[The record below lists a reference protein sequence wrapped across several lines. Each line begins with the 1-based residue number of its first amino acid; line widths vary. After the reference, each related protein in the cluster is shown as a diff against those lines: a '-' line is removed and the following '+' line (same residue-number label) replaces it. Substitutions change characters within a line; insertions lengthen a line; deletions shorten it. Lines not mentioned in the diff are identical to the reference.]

1 MRCIKR
7 LPLLSIL
14 PAALALT
21 GCFSSDG
28 WSEYYTPE
36 LFLEH
41 ARVHHYVTVASSS
54 KESSIMDYEL
64 KIKDAV
70 LGAAPFTMT
79 NKISPKS
86 ERYFTYHILRSPS
99 TAGPNYA
106 EMRVW
111 GDGHV
116 QVDYKA
122 ALGRLES
129 FFYTFDADKAAALT
143 DYVDTRID
151 EVVVA
156 LEEDAGKARKS
167 ASIENFLLE
176 AEDATYCN
184 VKLHH
189 EKVLYEFDDD
199 GRLLDLLEEMS
210 FSPAGETADYYD
222 ILTYHLEPVP
232 DVFAE
237 WYLCLNQ
244 DFGRVSIVCS
254 YENRFG
260 EEDSIRFS
268 YAIDKV
274 AGQAFYEEAVN
285 LATHLQ

>member
-1 MRCIKR
+1 M
-7 LPLLSIL
+7 SIL

-28 WSEYYTPE
+28 WRKYYTPE

-41 ARVHHYVTVASSS
+41 ARVHPYVKVASSS

-64 KIKDAV
+64 KIKDVV
-70 LGAAPFTMT
+70 LEAAPFTMT

-86 ERYFTYHILRSPS
+86 ERYFTYRILISPS

-111 GDGHV
+111 SDGHV

-122 ALGRLES
+122 ALARLES
-129 FFYTFDADKAAALT
+129 FFYTFDADKAAAVT

-151 EVVVA
+151 EVVLA

-184 VKLHH
+184 VKLRH

-199 GRLLDLLEEMS
+199 GRLLDLLGQMN
-210 FSPAGETADYYD
+210 FTPLGEAADYYD
-222 ILTYHLEPVP
+222 ILTYHLEPLP
-232 DVFAE
+232 DAFAE

-285 LATHLQ
+285 LATHLLQ